1 MAESA
6 LPENNG
12 DHAVPKIKL
21 GGGFYYLHNRRLG
34 QGPRNW
40 IRVDALGNSQVI
52 EVDKLTM
59 KHHCDL
65 PARDIRLLDPLLV
78 YPSTI
83 LAREKAIVVNME
95 QIRCI
100 ITADEFLLLN
110 SRDSYVL
117 QHVEELQ
124 RRLKSGVGDD
134 QIRQAGGPDD
144 VLGRA
149 YFELPFEFKVLE
161 VALEVVCALL
171 DSQVTEQELEVYP
184 LLDALTSKVTT
195 INLERVRI
203 LKSRAV
209 ALTRRVQKVRDAIEH
224 LMDNDDNM
232 AEMCLTVK
240 KKTKTKTRMESS
252 FSGDQSSMQFRSKG
266 PSVSAPVSPVSSPPD
281 SGERLKHSLTTVWG
295 RRKSMRAS
303 ESTPESLEDLE
314 VLLESYFVLID
325 SSLNKL
331 TTMKEYID
339 DTEDFINIQL
349 DSQRNRLIQFE
360 LLVTTTTLA
369 LAIFGTVVAVFGMN
383 FDLPFFDDP
392 ATFIRIV
399 IIAGVCGIII
409 FSASLGF
416 LKYKKL
422 MPH

>member
-83 LAREKAIVVNME
+83 LVREKAIVVNME

-110 SRDSYVL
+110 SRDSSVL

-171 DSQVTEQELEVYP
+171 DSQVTEHELEVYP

-209 ALTRRVQKVRDAIEH
+209 ALTRRVQ
-224 LMDNDDNM
+224 
-232 AEMCLTVK
+232 K

-314 VLLESYFVLID
+314 MLLESYFVLID

-369 LAIFGTVVAVFGMN
+369 LAIFGTVVGVFGMN

-399 IIAGVCGIII
+399 TIAGVCGIII